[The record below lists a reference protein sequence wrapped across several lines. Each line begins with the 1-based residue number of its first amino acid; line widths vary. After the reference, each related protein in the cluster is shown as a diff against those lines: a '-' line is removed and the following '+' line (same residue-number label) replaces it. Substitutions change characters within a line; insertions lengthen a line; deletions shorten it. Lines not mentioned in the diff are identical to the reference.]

1 MREGVV
7 IHMVRDPLTL
17 QNEEIFLSIAVES
30 DMYVTERTNTSI
42 LYGILNLLHTV
53 KFLYT

>member
-1 MREGVV
+1 
-7 IHMVRDPLTL
+7 MVRDPLTL